1 MRQKV
6 LIFILLLTFLGAVD
20 AGYLTYEH
28 YAKTIPPCS
37 TGIFIDCG
45 KVLNSKYAVVYGIP
59 VALLGLIHYGIF
71 FLNTLVALISRKKLF
86 RYFVVTQSIIGAFV
100 STYFMYI
107 QFVII
112 GSICL
117 YCTLSALISYLIFI
131 LAMVYLRKE
140 KKGLIF
146 SSFAVLY
153 QNVLKNI
160 FFLLNAEFIHERM
173 LAMGEILGKSPPLRY
188 TLRRITGYEDP
199 ILKQKIAGLTY
210 DSPVGLA
217 AGFDYEAKLP
227 LISPALGFG
236 FQTIGTI
243 TNMPYGGNP
252 KPRLGR
258 LPKSKSLM
266 VNKGFKNE
274 GAENVIEKL
283 SNLVIKDFE
292 IPIGISIG
300 RTNSPKLPT
309 VKDSIRDIAEAFK
322 KFEKSKVKHSYY
334 ELNISCPN
342 IIHGADISFYPPKN
356 LNLLLSAVEKLRIK
370 KPIFLKMPIE
380 RTDRETLYMLNVIT
394 NYNIAG
400 VIIGNLQKNKKDP
413 ALVREEV
420 RKWKVGFFSGKP
432 TWNRSNELIRL
443 AYKKFGKKL
452 TIIGCG
458 GIFSADDAYAKI
470 KFGASLV
477 QLITGMI
484 YQGPQ
489 LIAQINLGLIDLLEK
504 DGFKNIKEAVGIDN

>member
-1 MRQKV
+1 MINKNA
-6 LIFILLLTFLGAVD
+6 LILILFLTFLGVVD

-28 YAKTIPPCS
+28 YAKMIPPCS

-59 VALLGLIHYGIF
+59 VALLGLIHYGF
-71 FLNTLVALISRKKLF
+71 FLLNTLIALFSKKKLF
-86 RYFVVTQSIIGAFV
+86 KYFVILQSIVGAFV

-131 LAMVYLRKE
+131 LAMVFLRKE
-140 KKGLIF
+140 KKELIF

-153 QNVLKNI
+153 QNILKNI

-173 LAMGEILGKSPPLRY
+173 LVIGEILGKSPPLRY
-188 TLRRITGYEDP
+188 TLRRITRYEDP
-199 ILKQKIAGLTY
+199 ALKQKIVGLKFE
-210 DSPVGLA
+210 SPVGLA

-227 LISPALGFG
+227 FITPAIGFG
-236 FQTIGTI
+236 FQTVGTI
-243 TNMPYGGNP
+243 TNMPYEGNP

-258 LPKSKSLM
+258 LPRSKSLM

-274 GAENVIEKL
+274 GADAIIAKLENKKL
-283 SNLVIKDFE
+283 E
-292 IPIGISIG
+292 MPIGISIG
-300 RTNSPKLPT
+300 RTNSPLLPT
-309 VKDSIRDIAEAFK
+309 LKQSIQDIVVAFK
-322 KFEKSKVKHSYY
+322 KFESSKVKHKYY

-342 IIHGADISFYPPKN
+342 IIHGGEISLYPPKN
-356 LNLLLSAVEKLRIK
+356 LKMLLSAVERLRIK
-370 KPIFLKMPIE
+370 RPTFIKMPIE
-380 RTDRETLYMLNVIT
+380 RTDRETLYMLDIIS

-400 VIIGNLQKNKKDP
+400 VIIGNLQKNRKDP
-413 ALVREEV
+413 SLVKEEV

-432 TWNRSNELIRL
+432 TFNRSNELIRL

-458 GIFSADDAYAKI
+458 GIFSAEDTYTKI
-470 KFGASLV
+470 KLGASLV
-477 QLITGMI
+477 QLITGMV

-504 DGFKNIKEAVGIDN
+504 DGFKNIKDAVGIDV